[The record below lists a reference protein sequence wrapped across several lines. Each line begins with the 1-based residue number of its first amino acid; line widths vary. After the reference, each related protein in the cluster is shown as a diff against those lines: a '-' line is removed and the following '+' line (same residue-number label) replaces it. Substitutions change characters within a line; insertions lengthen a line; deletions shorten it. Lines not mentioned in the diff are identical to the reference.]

1 MELMSQ
7 NIDQLAAALAKA
19 QPKMKSA
26 CKDKLAKV
34 KTKSGGEYSYEYA
47 DLGGIIDACQ
57 EPLAENGLSI
67 CQMTT
72 VNEGRLYLT
81 SYLLHLSGQWMKS
94 VAPLIYDINALN
106 PNQELGKAI
115 TYQRKYAW
123 AALAGVYAG
132 GDEDANTMSSTKKE
146 GHVQKNEEN
155 KHISKEQFAEVVSLI
170 EQCEQHFIDASLKR
184 IKSEGA
190 KGWESMPAKLFPI
203 FKEAAERHIAKKQH
217 EVANAK

>member
-1 MELMSQ
+1 MNHMSE
-7 NIDQLAAALAKA
+7 NIDQLATALAKA

-34 KTKSGGEYSYEYA
+34 KSKSGSEYSYEYA
-47 DLGGIIDACQ
+47 DLGSIIEACQ
-57 EPLAENGLSI
+57 ESLAENGLAI
-67 CQMTT
+67 TQMTT
-72 VNEGRLYLT
+72 VQEGRF
-81 SYLLHLSGQWMKS
+81 YLLSMMVHSSGQWIKS
-94 VAPLIYDINALN
+94 FAPLIYDLNAQN

-132 GDEDANTMSSTKKE
+132 GDDDANTMSSTKKE
-146 GHVQKNEEN
+146 GHVQKTEEN
-155 KHISKEQFAEVVSLI
+155 KPISKEQFAEVMLLI
-170 EQCEQHFIDASLKR
+170 QQCEEHFVEASYKR

-190 KGWESMPAKLFPI
+190 KGWETMPAKLFPI